1 MNLHS
6 KILSQIFW
14 HDNMDSCI
22 YDILDQCY
30 HDCDRRDKCPRA
42 EIEEPD
48 WDFIRDLQ
56 REEQDDA

>member
-1 MNLHS
+1 
-6 KILSQIFW
+6 
-14 HDNMDSCI
+14 MDSCI

-30 HDCDRRDKCPRA
+30 HDCDNCPRA
-42 EIEEPD
+42 ETEEPD